1 MIIRQFDYKKNEFE
15 NFNNFQFDFKKKENY
30 FRQDLE
36 KEIEIRIQALQ
47 DEIDV
52 YINDVNENAIITTTV
67 KNLFEIKWCNHVN
80 DVFKLQKKENAC
92 IRQKISTSRKW
103 NHEHEM
109 KREINLDF
117 FL

>member
-1 MIIRQFDYKKNEFE
+1 MTRIIRDVLSVTSSDVINERLFFIANKIYEFHKFFHSAIIRAKMIIRQFDYKKNEFE

-67 KNLFEIKWCNHVN
+67 KNLFEIK
-80 DVFKLQKKENAC
+80 
-92 IRQKISTSRKW
+92 
-103 NHEHEM
+103 
-109 KREINLDF
+109 
-117 FL
+117 

>member
-15 NFNNFQFDFKKKENY
+15 NLNNSQFDLKEKENY

-52 YINDVNENAIITTTV
+52 YISDVNENATITTTV
-67 KNLFEIKWCNHVN
+67 RNLFEIKWCNHVN

-92 IRQKISTSRKW
+92 IRQEISTSKRR

-109 KREINLDF
+109 KREINLDS